1 MKEDSLRIKKMRAK
15 IIEKEY
21 IQVLDQTV
29 FDVYITSGIFSFVNI
44 FPLSLKPLWVILFIS
59 CNQND
64 PK

>member
-29 FDVYITSGIFSFVNI
+29 FDVYITSGSFSFV
-44 FPLSLKPLWVILFIS
+44 S
-59 CNQND
+59 
-64 PK
+64 

>member
-29 FDVYITSGIFSFVNI
+29 FDVYITSGIFSFV
-44 FPLSLKPLWVILFIS
+44 S
-59 CNQND
+59 
-64 PK
+64 